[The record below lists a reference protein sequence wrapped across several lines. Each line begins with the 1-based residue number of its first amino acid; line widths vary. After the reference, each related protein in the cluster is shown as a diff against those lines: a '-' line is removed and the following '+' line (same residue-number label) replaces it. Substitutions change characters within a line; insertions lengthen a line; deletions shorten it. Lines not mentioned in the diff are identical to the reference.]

1 MCSFF
6 LSDPLEAPLN
16 VAVDLINST
25 AIKVVWA
32 PINRETVRGRLQG
45 YKVIYCA
52 VQRQTEKCDLSKI
65 SLTVYVLSIL

>member
-32 PINRETVRGRLQG
+32 PIYRETVRGRLQG

-52 VQRQTEKCDLSKI
+52 VRR
-65 SLTVYVLSIL
+65 

>member
-1 MCSFF
+1 MYFF
-6 LSDPLEAPLN
+6 SLSDPLEAPLN

-45 YKVIYCA
+45 YKVKY
-52 VQRQTEKCDLSKI
+52 SG
-65 SLTVYVLSIL
+65 VLR